1 MKLRFINDPSL
12 REVSEL
18 VLLSEL
24 DYIKSLIPEM
34 VLIMTSHKG
43 IGLAANQVGIL
54 KRFFIFK
61 DTEEIKLIINPEIL
75 ELNKVETYQEGCLS
89 IPGVFANTERAT
101 YVKLKFKDDSFNDI
115 VTEYNGLQAIAIQ
128 HEVDHLNGKLYIDS
142 LTYVKRTMTLSKY
155 GKLTK
160 KGNKR

>member
-1 MKLRFINDPSL
+1 MI
-12 REVSEL
+12 
-18 VLLSEL
+18 
-24 DYIKSLIPEM
+24 
-34 VLIMTSHKG
+34 LIMTSHKG

-89 IPGVFANTERAT
+89 IPGVIANTERAT